1 MEDGPMRWARCLGFA
16 LSLAVIAAPGRTTT
30 AAESVEAEK
39 AQVSDHGTTKHRRQ
53 MHIGG
58 RNVRHHSGKRSPRR
72 RHGGAEIGVASW
84 YGHEWHGRRTAS
96 GERFRSEEMTAA
108 HPTLPLH
115 SRALVT
121 NMANGKS
128 VAVRITDR
136 GPHTKGR
143 IIDVSHSAAERL
155 GMLTTGV
162 ARVKVEPLPRV
173 EAAKAPSAAS
183 GADAKGADAP
193 SE

>member
-1 MEDGPMRWARCLGFA
+1 MRWTRRLGI
-16 LSLAVIAAPGRTTT
+16 LLGLAMIAALIQATTS
-30 AAESVEAEK
+30 AESAETEK
-39 AQVSDHGTTKHRRQ
+39 APAADHAAAKQNAQTHVAGHGARRQ
-53 MHIGG
+53 
-58 RNVRHHSGKRSPRR
+58 SGKRTPPRR
-72 RHGGAEIGVASW
+72 HAEIGVASW

-121 NMANGKS
+121 NLANGES

-155 GMLTTGV
+155 GMLATGV
-162 ARVKVEPLPRV
+162 ARVKVEPLPLA
-173 EAAKAPSAAS
+173 EAAKAPHAVSADDAS
-183 GADAKGADAP
+183 T
-193 SE
+193 E

>member
-1 MEDGPMRWARCLGFA
+1 MRTEEGQMRPTRCLGI
-16 LSLAVIAAPGRTTT
+16 LLGLAMIAAPSQATT
-30 AAESVEAEK
+30 AAESAETEA
-39 AQVSDHGTTKHRRQ
+39 APAPDHAAT
-53 MHIGG
+53 MHNGQTHVAG
-58 RNVRHHSGKRSPRR
+58 PAMQRHSGKRNPQR

-108 HPTLPLH
+108 HPTLPLL

-121 NMANGKS
+121 NLANGQS

-155 GMLTTGV
+155 GMLATGV
-162 ARVKVEPLPRV
+162 ARVKVEPLPLA
-173 EAAKAPSAAS
+173 EAAKVPHAAS
-183 GADAKGADAP
+183 GGDAP
-193 SE
+193 TE